1 MHINVS
7 EFIAKAGLNEPFYP
21 GKRVVKA
28 FVQPGEYK
36 SHCIVYDW
44 HVADKIRIELRAGL
58 SGKQLEASELAKY
71 PVSLQTATFFEID
84 VPSGVLS
91 RVEDEDE
98 SEEGERS
105 RTGSAGGSGFKMK
118 KRQLSSLSFSA
129 AAEGQV
135 ANEGTLTRMV
145 VMGMEIAKE
154 AYAKVMDKF
163 FVQVEH
169 SKIVASDLVA
179 AAGKMITKFTPP
191 AFLKAKGDENAVYK
205 YDRVKNE
212 AMFAGIVPS

>member
-21 GKRVVKA
+21 GKRVVKP

-44 HVADKIRIELRAGL
+44 HIADIIRIEVRAGL
-58 SGKQLEASELAKY
+58 SGKQLEPSELAKY

-84 VPSGVLS
+84 VQNGVIT
-91 RVEDEDE
+91 RIEEDEGDE
-98 SEEGERS
+98 TS
-105 RTGSAGGSGFKMK
+105 RGRVGSSGGSGFKPK
-118 KRQLSSLSFSA
+118 KKELSSLSFSI

-135 ANEGTLTRMV
+135 ANEGNLTRMV
-145 VMGMEIAKE
+145 VMGMEN
-154 AYAKVMDKF
+154 AKVMDKF
-163 FVQVEH
+163 FVQIDH
-169 SKIVASDLVA
+169 AKIVATDLVA
-179 AAGKMITKFTPP
+179 AAGKMITKYTPP
-191 AFLKAKGDENAVYK
+191 AFLKAKGNENAVYK

-212 AMFAGIVPS
+212 TMFAGVMPS

>member
-21 GKRVVKA
+21 GKRVVKP

-44 HVADKIRIELRAGL
+44 HIADTIRIEVRAGL
-58 SGKQLEASELAKY
+58 SGKALEPSELAKY
-71 PVSLQTATFFEID
+71 PVSLQTTTFFEID
-84 VPSGVLS
+84 VPNGVIT

-98 SEEGERS
+98 DESS
-105 RTGSAGGSGFKMK
+105 RGRVGSSGGSGFKPK
-118 KRQLSSLSFSA
+118 KRELSSLSFSL

-135 ANEGTLTRMV
+135 ANEGNLTRMV

-163 FVQVEH
+163 FVQIDH
-169 SKIVASDLVA
+169 AKIVATDLVA
-179 AAGKMITKFTPP
+179 AAGKMITKYTPP
-191 AFLKAKGDENAVYK
+191 AFLKAKGNENAVYK

-212 AMFAGIVPS
+212 TMFAGVMPS